1 MSTEIALIQKTL
13 DGETGAFGQL
23 VVQYQQQI
31 YRLIYRII
39 GNAADAQDIAQEVFI
54 KAYQNLETLKDP
66 RCFQA
71 WLMKIARNSCYNWIR
86 QRQDNLFSLDQ
97 EMIEYHTMQFPPAPD
112 EVIIK
117 EELYERVM
125 SAISELPEKD
135 KKVIELFYLE
145 EKSYQE
151 IQQQLGIS
159 KSVLGWRLSNARA
172 KLRQKLQ
179 TAYYGI
185 APWCNFQWKRITE
198 LANVKISSMSA
209 AKFFFISLALHLAV
223 VMTVPNVYHGKGNN
237 QNYRDAHEGGF
248 VTAGL
253 LSSANQ
259 EADQLDSYPV
269 SVGQAGQNNFRAGA
283 TKSEL
288 IATYI
293 NPIEQPLPELTNIP
307 LRQPDNTPRLKL
319 LVQNETS
326 LSFDVVAVMES
337 SGNEDVIENI
347 SHNKPA
353 QFLQRMEKGSV
364 GQRFQSQTDLLAFMD
379 VNAQAATSSKNDISS
394 AESELEENPT
404 RILKGHKDAV
414 TRIAFSPDGQLLAS
428 SSRDSTIRLWDIA
441 TGEFSILSG
450 HKDAVGKVAFSPD
463 GKWLVSSSSWAKEV
477 FLWNVSEKRITK
489 FLARRSANDLSF
501 SPDGKL
507 LAVLSGSKV
516 LFWDITTQRRF
527 DQIDDAYKHY
537 ILLETISAR
546 YGTALDF
553 SPDGKI
559 LAVGSMM
566 GTVDLWNLAERELLL
581 TLAGPTTGPGQ
592 GIWKVQ
598 FSPDGKS
605 LAASY
610 IEGNVNLW
618 DLETGQ
624 LKYSFIAF
632 QKHAGGV
639 VFSPD
644 SFLLASGRNP
654 VKLWDVSTGQIVKRF
669 KGSQPIA
676 FSPDGKWF
684 ACSFK
689 NNAIA
694 LWDLSSEYQEILQ
707 RGNLSQTE
715 SDTSSQIA
723 FISDRGADTEILNR
737 IYLMDAD
744 GSNQIILANPP
755 ENTRS
760 IGGVAVSPNG
770 QKIAFHATDSSGNVD
785 IWVMDADGQN
795 PKQLTFGR
803 EVDSSP
809 SWSPDGKMIAFES
822 GVPEKMDVCVMNAD
836 DTNYVL
842 ERSEGIVKLTNNG
855 AENIEPAWSP
865 DGKKI
870 AFSSNHGEREK
881 VYNIYIVDVESGKLL
896 KLTHN
901 AGMRQQSR
909 QPAWSP
915 NGKHLAYVS
924 GKYMSF
930 TSSRPRE
937 WWRQRAS
944 ALFIMNADGKN
955 QRKLID
961 GAIHPVWS
969 KDGKQIIFA
978 ADMDRDDEIYAIDL
992 DGNILTNLTQNN
1004 KKDSEPDLFV
1014 STSE

>member
-23 VVQYQQQI
+23 VMQYQQQI

-39 GNAADAQDIAQEVFI
+39 GNTADAQDIAQEVFI

-71 WLMKIARNSCYNWIR
+71 WLMKIARNRCYSWIR
-86 QRQDNLFSLDQ
+86 KRQDNLFSLDQ
-97 EMIEYHTMQFPPAPD
+97 EMVEYHPMQFPPAPD

-185 APWCNFQWKRITE
+185 AFWRNFQWKRITE
-198 LANVKISSMSA
+198 FANVKISSMSA
-209 AKFFFISLALHLAV
+209 AKFFFISIVLHFTV
-223 VMTVPNVYHGKGNN
+223 VMTVPNVYHGKGYN
-237 QNYRDAHEGGF
+237 QSHRDGHEGGF
-248 VTAGL
+248 VTTAL

-259 EADQLDSYPV
+259 EPDQLASYPI
-269 SVGQAGQNNFRAGA
+269 SVGQAGQNDVRARA
-283 TKSEL
+283 TKPEL

-293 NPIEQPLPELTNIP
+293 NPIEQPLPKSTNIP
-307 LRQPDNTPRLKL
+307 LRQPGNTPRLKL

-337 SGNEDVIENI
+337 SVNKDVIENI
-347 SHNKPA
+347 PYNKPA
-353 QFLQRMEKGSV
+353 QLLQRMEKDSV
-364 GQRFQSQTDLLAFMD
+364 GQSFQSQTDLLAFMD
-379 VNAQAATSSKNDISS
+379 VNTQAATSSNNDISP

-404 RILKGHKDAV
+404 RILKEHKDAV
-414 TRIAFSPDGQLLAS
+414 TCIAFSPDGKLLAS
-428 SSRDSTIRLWDIA
+428 ASRDSTIRLWHIA
-441 TGEFSILSG
+441 TGEVSILSG

-489 FLARRSANDLSF
+489 FLARRSANDICF

-507 LAVLSGSKV
+507 LALLSGSKI
-516 LFWDITTQRRF
+516 LFWDMTTQKRLH
-527 DQIDDAYKHY
+527 QINDAYKHY

-546 YGTALDF
+546 YGTTLDF

-566 GTVDLWNLAERELLL
+566 GTVDLWDLEERELLL
-581 TLAGPTTGPGQ
+581 TLVGYNTEPGQ
-592 GIWKVQ
+592 SIWKIQ
-598 FSPDGKS
+598 FSPDGQS

-610 IEGNVNLW
+610 IKGNVNLW
-618 DLETGQ
+618 DLKTGQ
-624 LKYSFIAF
+624 LKNSFIAF
-632 QKHAGGV
+632 QKRTGEVA
-639 VFSPD
+639 FSPD
-644 SFLLASGRNP
+644 SSLLASGRNP
-654 VKLWDVSTGQIVKRF
+654 IKLWDVSTGKTVKRF
-669 KGSQPIA
+669 KGSQPVA

-684 ACSFK
+684 ACSFGD
-689 NNAIA
+689 NTIA
-694 LWDLSSEYQEILQ
+694 LWNIDSVNLENIQQANVSQG
-707 RGNLSQTE
+707 GNAMF
-715 SDTSSQIA
+715 SQIV
-723 FISDRGADTEILNR
+723 FISDLGSEEEFLNS

-744 GSNQIILANPP
+744 GSNQILLANPP
-755 ENTRS
+755 ENTTS
-760 IGGVAVSPNG
+760 VSGVSVSPDG
-770 QKIAFHATDSSGNVD
+770 KKIAFHATDSAGNVD

-795 PKQLTFGR
+795 PRQLTSGR
-803 EVDSSP
+803 EVDSNP
-809 SWSPDGKMIAFES
+809 AWSPNGKRIAFES
-822 GVPEKMDVCVMNAD
+822 GFPKQMDICVMNAD
-836 DTNYVL
+836 GTNIITLV
-842 ERSEGIVKLTNNG
+842 NNG
-855 AENIEPAWSP
+855 AGNLEPAWSP
-865 DGKKI
+865 DGKRI
-870 AFSSNHGEREK
+870 AFSSDHDEREK
-881 VYNIYIVDVESGKLL
+881 VFNIYVVDIESGKLL
-896 KLTHN
+896 KLTN
-901 AGMRQQSR
+901 NSGGKLQSR

-915 NGKHLAYVS
+915 DGKYIAYVS
-924 GKYMSF
+924 GKYPAF
-930 TSSRPRE
+930 TSTRSRE
-937 WWRQRAS
+937 WWRHRPS
-944 ALFIMNADGKN
+944 ALFVMDADGKN

-969 KDGKQIIFA
+969 KDGKMIIFA
-978 ADMDRDDEIYAIDL
+978 ADTDGDDEIYAIDS
-992 DGNILTNLTQNN
+992 DGNRLTKLTQNN
-1004 KKDSEPDLFV
+1004 EKDIEPDCFV
-1014 STSE
+1014 PVSSK